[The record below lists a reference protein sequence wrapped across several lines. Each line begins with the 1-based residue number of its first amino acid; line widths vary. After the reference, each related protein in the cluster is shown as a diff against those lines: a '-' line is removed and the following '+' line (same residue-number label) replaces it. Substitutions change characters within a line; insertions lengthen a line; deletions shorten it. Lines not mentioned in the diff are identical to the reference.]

1 MIDAETGDAQA
12 AHPDPD
18 GLVFGIAP
26 TQDTLYVAGGFAHL
40 GGQERPNIAEFS
52 AFDLDGDATLWNPQ
66 ADATMSAVARSGGLV
81 YLGGSGTV
89 TTIGGKSRNNLA
101 AVSAATGT
109 ANGWNPDVNAGVDT
123 LSVSSKRVYAGGSFT
138 SIGGLDQTGFASFS
152 EPAKL
157 RVDNVRMTE
166 GNSGTKLVRFHLRLS
181 RADEETMVVGFATK
195 DGSAHRPADYG
206 FTKGFLVFLPGQRA
220 KTVGVKVKADVL
232 AEENETF
239 LLKVS
244 AADNVAIADGTG
256 RATIVDDD

>member
-1 MIDAETGDAQA
+1 
-12 AHPDPD
+12 
-18 GLVFGIAP
+18 
-26 TQDTLYVAGGFAHL
+26 
-40 GGQERPNIAEFS
+40 
-52 AFDLDGDATLWNPQ
+52 
-66 ADATMSAVARSGGLV
+66 
-81 YLGGSGTV
+81 V

-157 RVDNVRMTE
+157 RVDNARVTE
-166 GNSGTKLVRFHLRLS
+166 GSSGTKLVRFHLRLS

-195 DGSAHRPADYG
+195 DGSAHWPADYG

-220 KTVGVKVKADVL
+220 KTVKVKVKADVV
-232 AEENETF
+232 AEGNETF